1 MKNEILFKLRFTFN
15 FDFCF
20 IMTLVHPK
28 DILHALPTQPGV
40 YRYFDEQNTLIYIGK
55 AKNLK
60 NRISS
65 YFSTKHQDNKTKR
78 LVQLIRRV
86 EFTIVH
92 SEFDALL
99 LENTLIKQYQPR
111 FNILLRDDK
120 TYPFICITKER
131 FPRIIT
137 KRRIDH
143 SLGQFFGPYA
153 NPKSMQTLLEIIH
166 QLYPIRT
173 CTLALKK
180 ENIEAKKFK
189 VCLEYHIGNCKGP
202 CEDLQKENEY
212 DQQIQQIIQLLKG
225 NFQIAKNH
233 FYESMLEASK
243 NLAFEKAQEF
253 KEKWELLDNFQ
264 AKSTVVNPNIQDV
277 DVFTIVSDETTSY
290 FNFMHVINGTIT
302 QAQTWEIK
310 RKLEEE
316 ESELLEMMVL
326 EKREQFKSSAK
337 EIITNIPLLV
347 EFLGVKNTVPQ
358 MGDKKKLLEM
368 SLKNVLYFKKEKA
381 DRKAAEESGGD
392 RKKRVLFTLKNDLQ
406 LQQLPVHIECFD
418 NSNLQGTNPVSAM
431 VCFKNAVPSKKDY
444 RTFTPKTVEGPNDFA
459 TMKEVVGR
467 RYKRLLD
474 EEADLPQLIIID
486 GGKGQLSA
494 ACEALKEL
502 NLYGQIPIIGI
513 AKRLEEIY
521 FPEDSLPIYIDK
533 KSESLKLIQQLRDEA
548 HRFGITAHRNKRSK
562 QFLISHLEEL
572 DGIGKL
578 TAQKL
583 FKQFGT
589 IKNMQDAPD
598 EELIKVLGMAKARKF
613 KEQIMKYEG

>member
-1 MKNEILFKLRFTFN
+1 MNAK
-15 FDFCF
+15 
-20 IMTLVHPK
+20 HPK
-28 DILHALPTQPGV
+28 ELLPTLPTEPGV
-40 YRYFDEQNTLIYIGK
+40 YRYFDEDGQLLYIGK

-65 YFSTKHQDNKTKR
+65 YFTNKHTDNKTRR
-78 LVQLIRRV
+78 LVQLIKRV

-137 KRRIDH
+137 TRKIDH
-143 SLGQFFGPYA
+143 SQGQFFGPFA
-153 NPKSMQTLLEIIH
+153 NPKAMHTLVEMTR

-173 CTLALKK
+173 CTFSLKEDQILAG
-180 ENIEAKKFK
+180 KFK

-202 CEDLQKENEY
+202 CENLQEEDEY
-212 DQQIQQIIQLLKG
+212 NSHIEQIKHILKG
-225 NFQIAKNH
+225 NFQIAKNY
-233 FYESMLEASK
+233 FYEEMMKASEK
-243 NLAFEKAQEF
+243 LAFEKAQEI
-253 KEKWELLDNFQ
+253 KEKWELLENFQ
-264 AKSTVVNPNIQDV
+264 AKSTVVNPAIQDA
-277 DVFTIVSDETTSY
+277 DVFTIISDESHY
-290 FNFMHVINGTIT
+290 FFNFMHVSNGTIT
-302 QAQTWEIK
+302 QSQTWESK
-310 RKLEEE
+310 KKLEED
-316 ESELLEMMVL
+316 ESEVLTMVAND
-326 EKREQFKSSAK
+326 KREQFQSSAK
-337 EIITNIPLLV
+337 EIISNISLSI
-347 EFLGVKNTVPQ
+347 EFKGIKNTIPQ
-358 MGDKKKLLEM
+358 LGDKKKLLEM
-368 SLKNVLYFKKEKA
+368 SLKNVLYFRKEKA
-381 DRKAAEESGGD
+381 DRKASEESGGD
-392 RKKRVLFTLKNDLQ
+392 RKKRILLTLKNDLQ
-406 LQQLPVHIECFD
+406 LKSLPIHIECFD

-459 TMKEVVGR
+459 TMKEVIGR

-474 EEADLPQLIIID
+474 EEEDLPQLIIVD
-486 GGKGQLSA
+486 GGKGQLSS

-562 QFLISHLEEL
+562 NFLISELEEME
-572 DGIGKL
+572 GIGKI

-583 FKQFGT
+583 LKHFKSMKG
-589 IKNMQDAPD
+589 IKDASL
-598 EELIKVLGMAKARKF
+598 EELQEVLGKVKATNLFSKLR
-613 KEQIMKYEG
+613 